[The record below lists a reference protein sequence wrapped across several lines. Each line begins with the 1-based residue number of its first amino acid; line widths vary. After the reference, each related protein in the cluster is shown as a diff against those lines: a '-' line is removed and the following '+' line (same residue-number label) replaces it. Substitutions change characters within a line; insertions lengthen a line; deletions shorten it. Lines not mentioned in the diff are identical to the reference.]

1 MAPDDLIPLPPDD
14 PDAGL
19 ARRLAEGHHPSAA
32 DPFEG
37 ALVGFR
43 ARALR
48 TSPPPGFANR
58 LWARIAP
65 AAPSLHLVPFW
76 ARWAAA
82 AAAVLLVAFGA
93 WLALEQGPPVLSSAG
108 PEIAV
113 VTLDDGSVV
122 TLRPRSTLY
131 RLPNHRYR
139 LEGEAFFD
147 VVSNPERTFR
157 IRTDLGEL
165 RVLGTRF
172 DVSTWGERTA
182 VFLERGVVVFEHQT
196 TGSVDTLAPG
206 DELIA
211 STTKLTVGKAQYAG
225 ATSTDWL
232 KKTLVFGERPLLFI
246 LAEMEHHFGIT
257 VLLPDSIKSVTLSG
271 QIELSSPGKSLSDLG
286 TALGGRFDESR
297 PNVFLF
303 SVE

>member
-14 PDAGL
+14 PDADL
-19 ARRLAEGHHPSAA
+19 ARRLADGHEPSTA

-37 ALVGFR
+37 ALIGFR
-43 ARALR
+43 ARTLR
-48 TSPPPGFANR
+48 TSPPPGFADR
-58 LWARIAP
+58 LWAAIAP
-65 AAPSLHLVPFW
+65 EGALLRRVPHW
-76 ARWAAA
+76 AHWAAA
-82 AAAVLLVAFGA
+82 TAAVLLIAFGA
-93 WLALEQGPPVLSSAG
+93 WLALKQGPTVISSAG
-108 PEIAV
+108 PEIAI

-131 RLPNHRYR
+131 RLPDYRYR

-157 IRTDLGEL
+157 VRTDLGEL

-172 DVSTWGERTA
+172 DVSTWGRRTA
-182 VFLERGVVVFEHQT
+182 VFLERGVVVFEHLF

-211 STTKLTVGKAQYAG
+211 SAAKLTVGQAQDAG

-232 KKTLVFGERPLLFI
+232 RKTLIFGERPLLLI
-246 LAEMEHHFGIT
+246 LAEMEHHFGMT
-257 VLLPDSIKSVTLSG
+257 VLLPDSVKSVTLSG
-271 QIELSSPGKSLSDLG
+271 QIELSSPEKSLSDLG

-297 PNVFLF
+297 PNVFRF